1 MEVKYWKKLLKS
13 LQLLVVDWERKS
25 WAEAVISG
33 FILFLTN
40 LFIYFWLPWVFIAA
54 HGLSLAVASGG
65 FPSRGAQALGTPP
78 SVAVARGLNGC
89 GSRALERGP

>member
-40 LFIYFWLPWVFIAA
+40 LFIYF
-54 HGLSLAVASGG
+54 
-65 FPSRGAQALGTPP
+65 
-78 SVAVARGLNGC
+78 
-89 GSRALERGP
+89 